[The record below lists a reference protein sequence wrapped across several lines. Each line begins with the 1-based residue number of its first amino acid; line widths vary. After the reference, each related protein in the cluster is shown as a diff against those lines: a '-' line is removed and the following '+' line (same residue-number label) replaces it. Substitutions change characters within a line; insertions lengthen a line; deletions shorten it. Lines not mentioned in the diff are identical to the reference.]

1 MRKLLKGN
9 QIFNIFMMYM
19 RMKDLLLESAD
30 TLILNGKYYPFRTKY
45 NVVTGLVYNDGL
57 TGKNGAYVGCS
68 SVNGTLLVDT
78 GKNEMDNKLRD
89 LMAPFLK
96 LFIDDGYVV
105 KGHSDLEDVLYRYD
119 GYLDSTIRFRVYFV
133 EGKYY
138 FTFWGSDIDS
148 LKKNRG
154 IFDRIIRDSGIETK
168 DVVFEIRQRDVSKSG
183 YMEFVEYANAFDS
196 SDGEGVKVEG
206 EIEKR
211 IKELNSR
218 LAELIADEHVR
229 GAIWTIGEKKKY
241 KLEVKNLEL
250 AAEAL
255 RGALRAGETDLSK
268 VIIKTVDKLEDELE
282 VVPSSVL
289 YAKLE
294 KELKQYGT
302 SAVAIMQKL
311 RGMGINPRDVI
322 REIADRCGGVI
333 STGRLMEELSD
344 YVEIAKRLIA
354 ALMIMARKYPRNFTG
369 AEKMITPGVVQDV
382 LIRLGHTHPEI
393 RDKLSSLA
401 ALARKNRNSNMI
413 NESPDKLILKGKK
426 LTCHDGITFFAFKTP
441 GGKTHIA
448 ISHGATSDFHM
459 QINEIDLSDY
469 VERGVCTIYMT
480 KKLGGGMLMIWQ
492 GDVIDKETSGA
503 ADVIIKDKG
512 EIDGILAELTD
523 VEVKMLK
530 DGNPVVVSNLSGG
543 IGKMNES
550 TGMVKYDDI
559 EKLSKS
565 VKTFEGFLASFV
577 GKRLKD
583 LLDGL
588 SFSRLYVMNKYD
600 DMRGDNPQQLVT
612 MLMDTTVAYINFK
625 LISPI
630 RKQLDD
636 VDVLDKQTDEYKEYH
651 RNRMGI
657 VKQILVASRSG
668 DKEKEV
674 ELRSRLSLLKDPS
687 SYSNNMKD
695 MDILV
700 KEIHGR
706 PLTLKDVMPSD
717 SDSEDDKKR
726 YKSAVEAFDNFKNRM
741 LSESDKTVKTD
752 KFKESLRKLV
762 KEVMGGGGKY
772 PKDPY
777 YSPTDSADKFD
788 KRGGVGK
795 LLGNSVE
802 VDVTVNGVKYKVT
815 YDTKS
820 VPYNPS
826 FGENWKDIDI
836 TRIRL
841 SGKDILGDLDM
852 GVRKSITLELADLIG

>member
-89 LMAPFLK
+89 LLAPFLK

-294 KELKQYGT
+294 KELNQYGN
-302 SAVAIMQKL
+302 SAVAIM
-311 RGMGINPRDVI
+311 
-322 REIADRCGGVI
+322 
-333 STGRLMEELSD
+333 
-344 YVEIAKRLIA
+344 
-354 ALMIMARKYPRNFTG
+354 
-369 AEKMITPGVVQDV
+369 
-382 LIRLGHTHPEI
+382 
-393 RDKLSSLA
+393 
-401 ALARKNRNSNMI
+401 
-413 NESPDKLILKGKK
+413 
-426 LTCHDGITFFAFKTP
+426 
-441 GGKTHIA
+441 
-448 ISHGATSDFHM
+448 
-459 QINEIDLSDY
+459 
-469 VERGVCTIYMT
+469 
-480 KKLGGGMLMIWQ
+480 
-492 GDVIDKETSGA
+492 
-503 ADVIIKDKG
+503 
-512 EIDGILAELTD
+512 
-523 VEVKMLK
+523 
-530 DGNPVVVSNLSGG
+530 
-543 IGKMNES
+543 
-550 TGMVKYDDI
+550 
-559 EKLSKS
+559 
-565 VKTFEGFLASFV
+565 
-577 GKRLKD
+577 
-583 LLDGL
+583 
-588 SFSRLYVMNKYD
+588 
-600 DMRGDNPQQLVT
+600 
-612 MLMDTTVAYINFK
+612 
-625 LISPI
+625 
-630 RKQLDD
+630 
-636 VDVLDKQTDEYKEYH
+636 
-651 RNRMGI
+651 
-657 VKQILVASRSG
+657 
-668 DKEKEV
+668 
-674 ELRSRLSLLKDPS
+674 
-687 SYSNNMKD
+687 
-695 MDILV
+695 
-700 KEIHGR
+700 
-706 PLTLKDVMPSD
+706 
-717 SDSEDDKKR
+717 
-726 YKSAVEAFDNFKNRM
+726 
-741 LSESDKTVKTD
+741 
-752 KFKESLRKLV
+752 
-762 KEVMGGGGKY
+762 
-772 PKDPY
+772 
-777 YSPTDSADKFD
+777 
-788 KRGGVGK
+788 
-795 LLGNSVE
+795 
-802 VDVTVNGVKYKVT
+802 
-815 YDTKS
+815 
-820 VPYNPS
+820 
-826 FGENWKDIDI
+826 
-836 TRIRL
+836 
-841 SGKDILGDLDM
+841 
-852 GVRKSITLELADLIG
+852 

>member
-89 LMAPFLK
+89 LLAPFLK

-183 YMEFVEYANAFDS
+183 YMEFVEYANAFES

-333 STGRLMEELSD
+333 STGRLMEE
-344 YVEIAKRLIA
+344 
-354 ALMIMARKYPRNFTG
+354 
-369 AEKMITPGVVQDV
+369 
-382 LIRLGHTHPEI
+382 
-393 RDKLSSLA
+393 
-401 ALARKNRNSNMI
+401 
-413 NESPDKLILKGKK
+413 
-426 LTCHDGITFFAFKTP
+426 
-441 GGKTHIA
+441 
-448 ISHGATSDFHM
+448 
-459 QINEIDLSDY
+459 LSDY

>member
-30 TLILNGKYYPFRTKY
+30 TLILNGKYYPFRSSY
-45 NVVTGLVYNDGL
+45 NVVTGFTYDDGL

-89 LMAPFLK
+89 SMASFLK
-96 LFIDDGYVV
+96 SFIDDAYVA
-105 KGHSDLEDVLYRYD
+105 KGHSDLEDEMYTYD
-119 GYLDSTIRFRVYFV
+119 GYRNSVIRFRVYFV

-138 FTFWGSDIDS
+138 FTFWGANIGV

-154 IFDRIIRDSGIETK
+154 VFDRIIRDSGIETK
-168 DVVFEIRQRDVSKSG
+168 DVVFEIAQRDVSKSG
-183 YMEFVEYANAFDS
+183 YMEFVEYANAFES

-218 LAELIADEHVR
+218 LAEIIADEHVR

-255 RGALRAGETDLSK
+255 RGALLAGETDLSK

-344 YVEIAKRLIA
+344 YVE
-354 ALMIMARKYPRNFTG
+354 
-369 AEKMITPGVVQDV
+369 
-382 LIRLGHTHPEI
+382 
-393 RDKLSSLA
+393 
-401 ALARKNRNSNMI
+401 
-413 NESPDKLILKGKK
+413 
-426 LTCHDGITFFAFKTP
+426 
-441 GGKTHIA
+441 
-448 ISHGATSDFHM
+448 
-459 QINEIDLSDY
+459 
-469 VERGVCTIYMT
+469 RGVCTIYMT

-550 TGMVKYDDI
+550 TEMVKYDDI

-612 MLMDTTVAYINFK
+612 MLMDTTVMYINFK

>member
-30 TLILNGKYYPFRTKY
+30 TLILNGKYYPFRSSY
-45 NVVTGLVYNDGL
+45 NVVTGFTYDDGL

-89 LMAPFLK
+89 SMASFLK
-96 LFIDDGYVV
+96 SFIDDAYVA
-105 KGHSDLEDVLYRYD
+105 KGHSDLEDEMYTYD
-119 GYLDSTIRFRVYFV
+119 GYRNSVIRFRVYFV

-138 FTFWGSDIDS
+138 FTFWGANIGV

-154 IFDRIIRDSGIETK
+154 VFDRIIRDSGIETK
-168 DVVFEIRQRDVSKSG
+168 DVVFEIAQRDVSKSG
-183 YMEFVEYANAFDS
+183 YMEFVEYANAFES

-344 YVEIAKRLIA
+344 YVE
-354 ALMIMARKYPRNFTG
+354 
-369 AEKMITPGVVQDV
+369 
-382 LIRLGHTHPEI
+382 
-393 RDKLSSLA
+393 
-401 ALARKNRNSNMI
+401 
-413 NESPDKLILKGKK
+413 
-426 LTCHDGITFFAFKTP
+426 
-441 GGKTHIA
+441 
-448 ISHGATSDFHM
+448 
-459 QINEIDLSDY
+459 
-469 VERGVCTIYMT
+469 RGVCTIYMT

-503 ADVIIKDKG
+503 ADVVIKDKG

-550 TGMVKYDDI
+550 AEMVKMVKYDDI

-612 MLMDTTVAYINFK
+612 MLMDTTVAYINFR
-625 LISPI
+625 LILPI

-657 VKQILVASRSG
+657 VKQILVASRSN

>member
-1 MRKLLKGN
+1 MCCIGYSQFIGYILYVGWILTGEASRWSGAGRLRRQEQFFHWDFFTSIN
-9 QIFNIFMMYM
+9 IQMIFMMYM
-19 RMKDLLLESAD
+19 RMKDLLLESPD
-30 TLILNGKYYPFRTKY
+30 TLILNREAYSFRTSH
-45 NVVTGLVYNDGL
+45 NVVTGFTYDDVL
-57 TGKNGAYVGCS
+57 TGKKDAYVGCS
-68 SVNGTLLVDT
+68 SVNGTLLVNT
-78 GKNEMDNKLRD
+78 GNNEMDNKLRD

-96 LFIDDGYVV
+96 SFIDDTHVA
-105 KGHSDLEDVLYRYD
+105 KGHSNLEDEMKEIKKKEVVGYRNYD
-119 GYLDSTIRFRVYFV
+119 IRFRVFFV
-133 EGKYY
+133 KGKYY
-138 FTFWGSDIDS
+138 FTFWEANIGT

-168 DVVFEIRQRDVSKSG
+168 DVVFEIAQRDASEVW
-183 YMEFVEYANAFDS
+183 YMEFVEYANAFKS
-196 SDGEGVKVEG
+196 SDDEGVKVEG

-282 VVPSSVL
+282 AVPSSVL

-294 KELKQYGT
+294 KELNQYGT
-302 SAVAIMQKL
+302 SAIAIIQKL
-311 RGMGINPRDVI
+311 RDMGVNPRDVI
-322 REIADRCGGVI
+322 RKISDRHGGVI
-333 STGRLMEELSD
+333 SKGRLMEELGD
-344 YVEIAKRLIA
+344 YVER
-354 ALMIMARKYPRNFTG
+354 
-369 AEKMITPGVVQDV
+369 
-382 LIRLGHTHPEI
+382 
-393 RDKLSSLA
+393 
-401 ALARKNRNSNMI
+401 
-413 NESPDKLILKGKK
+413 
-426 LTCHDGITFFAFKTP
+426 
-441 GGKTHIA
+441 
-448 ISHGATSDFHM
+448 
-459 QINEIDLSDY
+459 
-469 VERGVCTIYMT
+469 ERGVCTIYMT
-480 KKLGGGMLMIWQ
+480 KKLGGGMLMIWK
-492 GDVIDKETSGA
+492 GDVIDKEPSGA
-503 ADVIIKDKG
+503 ADVIIKAPA
-512 EIDGILAELTD
+512 EIEKVLAGLTV

-550 TGMVKYDDI
+550 EMVKYDDI

-583 LLDGL
+583 LMDGL

-612 MLMDTTVAYINFK
+612 MLMDTTVAYINFR
-625 LISPI
+625 LILPI

-657 VKQILVASRSG
+657 VKQILVAMRSG

-674 ELRSRLSLLKDPS
+674 ELRRQSSLLKDPS

-706 PLTLKDVMPSD
+706 PLTLKDIMPSD
-717 SDSEDDKKR
+717 SDTEDDKKR
-726 YKSAVEAFDNFKNRM
+726 YKSAAEAFDNFKNRM
-741 LSESDKTVKTD
+741 LSESDKPMKFD
-752 KFKESLRKLV
+752 KFKASLRKLI
-762 KEVMGGGGKY
+762 KEVMGEGGKY
-772 PKDPY
+772 PKDPH
-777 YSPTDSADKFD
+777 
-788 KRGGVGK
+788 
-795 LLGNSVE
+795 
-802 VDVTVNGVKYKVT
+802 
-815 YDTKS
+815 
-820 VPYNPS
+820 
-826 FGENWKDIDI
+826 
-836 TRIRL
+836 
-841 SGKDILGDLDM
+841 
-852 GVRKSITLELADLIG
+852 

>member
-1 MRKLLKGN
+1 
-9 QIFNIFMMYM
+9 MYM

-30 TLILNGKYYPFRTKY
+30 TLILNGKYYPFRSSY
-45 NVVTGLVYNDGL
+45 NVVTGFTYDDGL

-89 LMAPFLK
+89 SMASFLK
-96 LFIDDGYVV
+96 SFIDDAYVA
-105 KGHSDLEDVLYRYD
+105 KGHSDLEDEMYTYD
-119 GYLDSTIRFRVYFV
+119 GYRNSVIRFRVYFV

-138 FTFWGSDIDS
+138 FTFWGANIGV

-154 IFDRIIRDSGIETK
+154 VFDRIIRDSGIETK
-168 DVVFEIRQRDVSKSG
+168 DVVFEIAQRDVSKSG
-183 YMEFVEYANAFDS
+183 YMEFVEYANAFES

-344 YVEIAKRLIA
+344 YVE
-354 ALMIMARKYPRNFTG
+354 
-369 AEKMITPGVVQDV
+369 
-382 LIRLGHTHPEI
+382 
-393 RDKLSSLA
+393 
-401 ALARKNRNSNMI
+401 
-413 NESPDKLILKGKK
+413 
-426 LTCHDGITFFAFKTP
+426 
-441 GGKTHIA
+441 
-448 ISHGATSDFHM
+448 
-459 QINEIDLSDY
+459 
-469 VERGVCTIYMT
+469 RGVCTIYMT

-503 ADVIIKDKG
+503 ADVVIKDKG

-550 TGMVKYDDI
+550 AEMVKMVKYDDI

-612 MLMDTTVAYINFK
+612 MLMDTTVAYINFR
-625 LISPI
+625 LILPI

-657 VKQILVASRSG
+657 VKQILVASRSN

>member
-19 RMKDLLLESAD
+19 KMKDLLLESAD
-30 TLILNGKYYPFRTKY
+30 TLILNGKYYPFRSSY
-45 NVVTGLVYNDGL
+45 NVVTGFTYDDGL

-89 LMAPFLK
+89 SMASFLK
-96 LFIDDGYVV
+96 AFIDDAYVA
-105 KGHSDLEDVLYRYD
+105 KGHSDLEDEMYTYD
-119 GYLDSTIRFRVYFV
+119 GYRNSVIRFRVYFV

-138 FTFWGSDIDS
+138 FTFWGSNIGV

-154 IFDRIIRDSGIETK
+154 VFDRIIRDSGIETK
-168 DVVFEIRQRDVSKSG
+168 DVVFEIAQRDVSKSG
-183 YMEFVEYANAFDS
+183 YMEFVEYANAFES

-250 AAEAL
+250 ASEAL

-302 SAVAIMQKL
+302 SAAAIIQKL
-311 RGMGINPRDVI
+311 RDMGVNPRDVI
-322 REIADRCGGVI
+322 REISDRCGGVI

-344 YVEIAKRLIA
+344 YV
-354 ALMIMARKYPRNFTG
+354 G
-369 AEKMITPGVVQDV
+369 
-382 LIRLGHTHPEI
+382 
-393 RDKLSSLA
+393 
-401 ALARKNRNSNMI
+401 
-413 NESPDKLILKGKK
+413 
-426 LTCHDGITFFAFKTP
+426 
-441 GGKTHIA
+441 
-448 ISHGATSDFHM
+448 
-459 QINEIDLSDY
+459 
-469 VERGVCTIYMT
+469 RGVCTIYMT

-503 ADVIIKDKG
+503 ADVVIKDKG

-530 DGNPVVVSNLSGG
+530 DGNPIVVSNLSGG

-612 MLMDTTVAYINFK
+612 MLMDATVMYINFR
-625 LISPI
+625 LILPI

-636 VDVLDKQTDEYKEYH
+636 VDLLDKQTDEYKEYH

-674 ELRSRLSLLKDPS
+674 ELRSQLSLLKDPS

-717 SDSEDDKKR
+717 SDTEDDKKR

-777 YSPTDSADKFD
+777 YSSTDSADKFD

-795 LLGNSVE
+795 LLGNSVD
-802 VDVTVNGVKYKVT
+802 VDVIVNGVKYKVT

-841 SGKDILGDLDM
+841 MGKDILGDLDM

>member
-30 TLILNGKYYPFRTKY
+30 TLILNGKYYPFRSAY
-45 NVVTGLVYNDGL
+45 NVVTGFTYDDGL

-89 LMAPFLK
+89 SMASFLK
-96 LFIDDGYVV
+96 AFIDDAYVA
-105 KGHSDLEDVLYRYD
+105 KGHSDLEDEMYTYD
-119 GYLDSTIRFRVYFV
+119 GYRNSVIRFRVYFV

-138 FTFWGSDIDS
+138 FTFWGANIDK

-168 DVVFEIRQRDVSKSG
+168 DVVFEIAQRDVSKSG
-183 YMEFVEYANAFDS
+183 YMEFVEYAKAFES

-282 VVPSSVL
+282 VVPSSIL

-302 SAVAIMQKL
+302 SAAAIIQKL
-311 RGMGINPRDVI
+311 RDMGVNPRDVI
-322 REIADRCGGVI
+322 REISDRCGGVI

-344 YVEIAKRLIA
+344 YV
-354 ALMIMARKYPRNFTG
+354 G
-369 AEKMITPGVVQDV
+369 
-382 LIRLGHTHPEI
+382 
-393 RDKLSSLA
+393 
-401 ALARKNRNSNMI
+401 
-413 NESPDKLILKGKK
+413 
-426 LTCHDGITFFAFKTP
+426 
-441 GGKTHIA
+441 
-448 ISHGATSDFHM
+448 
-459 QINEIDLSDY
+459 
-469 VERGVCTIYMT
+469 RGVCTIYMT

-503 ADVIIKDKG
+503 ADVVIKDKG

-530 DGNPVVVSNLSGG
+530 DGNPIVVSNLSGG

-612 MLMDTTVAYINFK
+612 MLMDATVMYINFR
-625 LISPI
+625 LILPI

-636 VDVLDKQTDEYKEYH
+636 VDLLDKQTDEYKEYH

-674 ELRSRLSLLKDPS
+674 ELRSQLSLLKDPS

-717 SDSEDDKKR
+717 SDTEDDKKR

-777 YSPTDSADKFD
+777 YSSTDSAGKFD

-795 LLGNSVE
+795 LLGNSVD
-802 VDVTVNGVKYKVT
+802 VDVIVNGVKYKVT

-841 SGKDILGDLDM
+841 MGKDILGDLDM